1 MNWYEAIYIR
11 KSVRHYSRKAVSATL
26 LQHIENCAGKLNGL
40 KEDGCCSVRIY
51 NAKEAQDKVKG
62 MFRVHA
68 PYYMAIFTKK
78 TPLGLIEAG
87 FFAQQLVLY
96 MTTKG
101 LGTCYQGGCRLKSSD
116 IPKEMQLAVI
126 IAFGYAEGEL
136 VRDAHQAKRYPLNK
150 ICHFR
155 ENAGEEIRTM
165 LKAAR
170 LAPSAMNRQP
180 WRFVAWSDRIEVY
193 LRKDTFMKTLSVS
206 SQLVDMGIVL
216 CHLLEAADEEWFP
229 LELVR
234 EETKAEELQKRQ
246 DRKLRYI
253 VTLRKKE

>member
-11 KSVRHYSRKAVSATL
+11 KSVRHYSKKAVSSML
-26 LQHIENCAGKLNGL
+26 LQHIENCAGKLSGWR
-40 KEDGCCSVRIY
+40 EEGCCSVRIY
-51 NAKEAQDKVKG
+51 NAKEAQDKIKG
-62 MFRVHA
+62 LFRVHA
-68 PYYMAIFTKK
+68 PYYMAVFTRK
-78 TPLGLIEAG
+78 TPAALIDAG
-87 FFAQQLVLY
+87 FFAQRLVLY

-101 LGTCYQGGCRLKSSD
+101 LGTCYQGGCRLPASEV
-116 IPKEMQLAVI
+116 PKDMQLAVMV
-126 IAFGYAEGEL
+126 AFGYAEGDL
-136 VRDAHQAKRYPLNK
+136 VRDSYQAKRYPLSR

-193 LRKDTFMKTLSVS
+193 LHRDGFMKTILAS
-206 SQLVDMGIVL
+206 SQLVDIGIVL

-229 LELVR
+229 LELIR
-234 EETKAEELQKRQ
+234 EEDKAEDSQRKRCG
-246 DRKLRYI
+246 RTHYI
-253 VTLRKKE
+253 VTLRKKA